1 MKCEAFDQDIENTFS
16 QYGKLGVKVDLL
28 MARDRP
34 SVTPPYDWIDVMV
47 ETAPVIAQPSP
58 QADTWHYGGLISKT
72 TSPVPLGIRVIN
84 KDKLIGSE
92 NAAKKLPP
100 GFDLQTANCEL
111 SWHVNNTD
119 KEPTYSFYHDK
130 AHHSIGAY
138 TGTIIKE

>member
-1 MKCEAFDQDIENTFS
+1 MKCEAFDQDINNTFS

-28 MARDRP
+28 MARDKP
-34 SVTPPYDWIDVMV
+34 SPNPPYDWIDVMV
-47 ETAPVIAQPSP
+47 ETTPVVAQPSP

-72 TSPVPLGIRVIN
+72 TSQVPLGIRVID

-111 SWHVNNTD
+111 SWPVYYKA
-119 KEPTYSFYHDK
+119 KEPIYSFFHEDV
-130 AHHSIGAY
+130 HHSIGAY